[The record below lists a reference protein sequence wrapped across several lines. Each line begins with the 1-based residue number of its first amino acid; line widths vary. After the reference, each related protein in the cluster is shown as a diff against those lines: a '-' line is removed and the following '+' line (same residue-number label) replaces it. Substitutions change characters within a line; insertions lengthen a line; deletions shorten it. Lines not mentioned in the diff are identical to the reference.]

1 MLRKNNPSKTGKVD
15 AEKPEIVTYYFSI
28 GNEWQRNYFICKGKL
43 STSPLRNKQ
52 HHLLLPESSATG
64 VSRGILQ
71 SALLQKH
78 HVIPGWAVGKQ
89 KGQHASPLGLEWEV
103 EWSRRWG

>member
-52 HHLLLPESSATG
+52 LLKFSIIFFFLRALPQGSQE
-64 VSRGILQ
+64 
-71 SALLQKH
+71 
-78 HVIPGWAVGKQ
+78 
-89 KGQHASPLGLEWEV
+89 ASCKVLCFRNTMLYPAGL
-103 EWSRRWG
+103 